1 MSETWLDVCSAEDL
15 DPDDVV
21 RFDHGER
28 TFAVYRTADTRY
40 FATDGLC
47 THGRVHLS
55 GGFVDGTTIECPKHN
70 GRFDI
75 TTGAAKATPAL
86 VALGCYPARVVDGV
100 VQIAVLPTATP
111 SALVVP

>member
-1 MSETWLDVCSAEDL
+1 MSETWLDVCSADDL
-15 DPDDVV
+15 EPDDVV
-21 RFDHGER
+21 RFDLGER
-28 TFAVYRTADTRY
+28 TFAVYRTADSRY

-100 VQIAVLPTATP
+100 VQIAVPPAATP